1 LILQPRDARG
11 LWNRAVRQARRK
23 MASSPFHHHGAGR
36 QKIAARGRA
45 GSCHGPKECDEGI
58 LWKETRNLLDDHLNQ
73 MCSPECKHRLGKGIW
88 VGEPSRRT
96 GSALSET
103 GQRRFAVK
111 LVRQI
116 NQACTHHRMP

>member
-1 LILQPRDARG
+1 VCP
-11 LWNRAVRQARRK
+11 
-23 MASSPFHHHGAGR
+23 
-36 QKIAARGRA
+36 
-45 GSCHGPKECDEGI
+45 
-58 LWKETRNLLDDHLNQ
+58 
-73 MCSPECKHRLGKGIW
+73 PECKHRLGKGIW

-103 GQRRFAVK
+103 GQRGFAVK